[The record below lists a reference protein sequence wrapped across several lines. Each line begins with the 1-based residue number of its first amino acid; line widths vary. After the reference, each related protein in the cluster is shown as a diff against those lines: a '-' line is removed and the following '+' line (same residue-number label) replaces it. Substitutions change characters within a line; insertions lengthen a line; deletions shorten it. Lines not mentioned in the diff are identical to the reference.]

1 MPGRS
6 VSLDNIH
13 FASTASDVRAKCQ
26 EKIRLIAAWARQH
39 PDARLVLQGYLEAG
53 EADPRNNGL
62 AERRTRAV
70 RSALMA
76 AGVDQSRIQILREA
90 GTLPACEGRSEDCRE
105 LNRRVE
111 ISAIEPARSEI
122 TLAAVN
128 PERLARSASA
138 P

>member
-1 MPGRS
+1 M
-6 VSLDNIH
+6 SLENIH
-13 FASTASDVRAKCQ
+13 FAATASDVRAKCQ
-26 EKIRLIAAWARQH
+26 EKIRLVAAWARQH

-53 EADPRNNGL
+53 EADPRDSGL
-62 AERRTRAV
+62 AERRARAV
-70 RSALMA
+70 RAALVA
-76 AGVDQSRIQILREA
+76 AGVDQGRIQTVKEA
-90 GTLPACEGRSEDCRE
+90 GTLPACEGRSDDCRE

-111 ISAIEPARSEI
+111 ISAIEPASREI